1 MKQKNPIIALREFTA
16 DGTPYGTEQGQ
27 TAFAKMQKELN
38 KHASSK
44 IIGISFKG
52 IERIDISFSRESVVT
67 LAKSKK
73 GEVGFYLKDL
83 KNKDH
88 IENLRAAAKA
98 KEQPLIVIKD
108 DDSFETIGPEL
119 SSDMTELL
127 KFIMEK
133 ETVTT
138 SVIVKKFNLSAPN
151 ASGKLKKLL
160 NWGLIIGSKEAAE
173 SGGLEYIYTAIK

>member
-1 MKQKNPIIALREFTA
+1 MKQKNPTLALCHFTA
-16 DGTPYGTEQGQ
+16 DSTPFGTEQGQ
-27 TAFAKMQKELN
+27 TTCAKLQKELN
-38 KHASSK
+38 KYAGSK
-44 IIGISFKG
+44 LIGISFKG
-52 IERIDISFSRESVVT
+52 IDRIDVSFSRESVVN
-67 LAKSKK
+67 LAKSKR
-73 GEVGFYLKDL
+73 GEIGFYLKDL

-88 IENLRAAAKA
+88 IENLKAAAKA
-98 KEQPLIVIKD
+98 KEQPLVIWD
-108 DDSFETIGPEL
+108 GDSFDVIGPDI

-138 SVIVKKFNLSAPN
+138 SVVAKKFDLSAPN

-160 NWGLIIGSKEAAE
+160 TWGLVIGSKESAE